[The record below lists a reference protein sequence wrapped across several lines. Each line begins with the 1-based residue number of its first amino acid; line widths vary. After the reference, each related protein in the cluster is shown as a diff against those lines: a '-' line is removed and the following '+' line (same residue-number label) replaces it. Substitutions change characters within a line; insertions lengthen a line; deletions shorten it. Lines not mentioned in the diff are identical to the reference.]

1 MPSSSRRACF
11 PKSFV
16 VALTLAVP
24 AVVGNPPDQ
33 TRETK
38 YSEGRHAGRNGEKD
52 AARPAAA
59 STRRDPFT

>member
-1 MPSSSRRACF
+1 LRF
-11 PKSFV
+11 LIVGVWK
-16 VALTLAVP
+16 LTIT
-24 AVVGNPPDQ
+24 AVVNPPDQ
-33 TRETK
+33 